1 MTHRDSSFGDGI
13 DMQRAMG
20 MAIDMGLAAEEEG
33 EEMVS
38 LTDDQMV
45 GQVSGYHSSADIL
58 ARAYR
63 YRWVSRRPPL
73 IHIRT

>member
-1 MTHRDSSFGDGI
+1 MSIPPPQQMIKKRKMAHRDSSFGDGI

-38 LTDDQMV
+38 LSDDQMV
-45 GQVSGYHSSADIL
+45 CSLPFLSSSL
-58 ARAYR
+58 ER
-63 YRWVSRRPPL
+63 
-73 IHIRT
+73 